1 MAAVIAPRRNPSL
14 SLEDL
19 RQAAA
24 KVDTPGL
31 KVFTS
36 EDRASGAAIKTPHG
50 ESLVF
55 VYAVLRH
62 DKRVKL
68 TFSRQDN
75 PFQDAVVNFQ
85 TFDKNAAFA
94 AAIRIFVGNHDPR
107 FRNKAA
113 VAALVDRD
121 GVPEVAKAM
130 PRVFSDF
137 MFATLHVFNCKL
149 GVDRSGALNK
159 LREQIRLLVPHLS
172 EEEVV
177 CIYREEVVD
186 WVNNS

>member
-1 MAAVIAPRRNPSL
+1 MAAVIAPRRNVSL

-24 KVDTPGL
+24 AVDVPGL
-31 KVFTS
+31 KVYTS
-36 EDRASGAAIKTPHG
+36 EDRHSGAAIKTPHG
-50 ESLVF
+50 ESVLF
-55 VYAVLRH
+55 VYGVLRH

-75 PFQDAVVNFQ
+75 AFQDAMVVFQ
-85 TFDKNAAFA
+85 SFDKNAAFS
-94 AAIRIFVGNHDPR
+94 AAIRIFLGDRDPR

-113 VAALVDRD
+113 VASLVEKA

-137 MFATLHVFNCKL
+137 MFAALHVFNCKL
-149 GVDRSGALNK
+149 GVDRGVAVNK
-159 LREQIRLLVPHLS
+159 LREQIRILLPHLS

-177 CIYREEVVD
+177 CVYREEVVD